1 MKNAAVSKVN
11 QNFFCYVLPVGWLVL
26 KEYSYSPVQ
35 SIEEDRMSFP
45 RLAPDH
51 FIEINCSSNSLWSLS
66 NPTPLASHFDSLLV
80 TCNNVN
86 DKQNN
91 LSAH

>member
-1 MKNAAVSKVN
+1 
-11 QNFFCYVLPVGWLVL
+11 
-26 KEYSYSPVQ
+26 
-35 SIEEDRMSFP
+35 MSFP

-91 LSAH
+91 LSVH